1 MRITFFSLCCLVAT
15 VLFSSCSIFTPMKTP
30 EEMLAGTTSKTWV
43 LGTISN
49 SIGTDVTASYALY
62 ELVFTKDGTVSN
74 TIRLTGTSTENTVLT
89 GTWKLSD
96 KTLTLVLNGSTNV
109 RTIDELTDTSLKFS
123 NPTNQSKTAL
133 RPK

>member
-1 MRITFFSLCCLVAT
+1 VKQEDNFDLVCIGLCK
-15 VLFSSCSIFTPMKTP
+15 FI
-30 EEMLAGTTSKTWV
+30 GTV

-62 ELVFTKDGTVSN
+62 ELVFTKDGSVSN
-74 TIRLTGTSTENTVLT
+74 TIRLTGSSTENSVAA

-109 RTIDELTDTSLKFS
+109 RTIEELTDTSLKFS
-123 NPTNQSKTAL
+123 NPANQSKTAL